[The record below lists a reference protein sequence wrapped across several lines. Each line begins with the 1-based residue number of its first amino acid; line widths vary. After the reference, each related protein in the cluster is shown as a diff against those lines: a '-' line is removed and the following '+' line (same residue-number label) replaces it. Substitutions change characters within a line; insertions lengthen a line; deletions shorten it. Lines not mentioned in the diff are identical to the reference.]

1 MWAIFCVPFFR
12 SLGFLKEVVV
22 YDSKFI
28 LHYIFLKIF
37 LIIAKPVYLQ
47 HFLKPAITN
56 MGFYNLLLAITTP
69 KGSGLTLDPP
79 KNSIGPG
86 TELTVVIRSLEPPF
100 RGFTF
105 MIQVDINLAQLY

>member
-1 MWAIFCVPFFR
+1 M
-12 SLGFLKEVVV
+12 
-22 YDSKFI
+22 
-28 LHYIFLKIF
+28 
-37 LIIAKPVYLQ
+37 AKPVQLQ

-86 TELTVVIRSLEPPF
+86 TELTVVIRGLNPLDGS
-100 RGFTF
+100 TF
-105 MIQVDINLAQLY
+105 MIQVDINLAQLSYLLELVIFIPN